1 MSFSSRFTPVLVS
14 VMATITLS
22 ACQPETETYGTAAE
36 EDVAP
41 NAVEIKATEIEGED
55 MAEESKISANANA
68 NANAIN
74 NTQVTED
81 YTKAMTRMTDEIMI
95 GIAYNSPDTAFAKSM
110 LGLHRGAISM
120 AELELKYGV
129 NDELRLIAQEI
140 INSQQQNIDI
150 LNKWLASHPDAA
162 SPKPNTRA
170 MQQAYAEIVA
180 SMNYKIRVGTNALE
194 TDLAFARGILP
205 HQLAVVDLA
214 KEQLRYGTDEDMR
227 RLAVQLVNTQA
238 ARLKPLQTWLTANDT
253 AFGNEKNLEPEPPL
267 ERVEEDLLTETLV
280 TDENE

>member
-1 MSFSSRFTPVLVS
+1 
-14 VMATITLS
+14 MA
-22 ACQPETETYGTAAE
+22 
-36 EDVAP
+36 D
-41 NAVEIKATEIEGED
+41 
-55 MAEESKISANANA
+55 
-68 NANAIN
+68 
-74 NTQVTED
+74 
-81 YTKAMTRMTDEIMI
+81 
-95 GIAYNSPDTAFAKSM
+95 
-110 LGLHRGAISM
+110 
-120 AELELKYGV
+120 LELKYGV

-253 AFGNEKNLEPEPPL
+253 AFGNQKNLEPEPPL